1 LTNRKKGISAGLSAM
16 LIASLMTFIAASTA
30 LAAITVGSAGNV
42 PRAGT
47 STGTVSLTFTESA
60 AACLANP
67 LPASPDITVT
77 IDQAG
82 VTFSG
87 TPVVSAPGSLGAT
100 ASASGAVLTINLTGS
115 DPLNVETLSITGLT
129 LSATAAAPL
138 GGVTATLGGDAATL
152 LCFTGGTTTATGVV
166 ATGIAAGSTSV
177 IINVDDCDFAV
188 TDTLDLVPGTLSFG
202 TSPETRN
209 ITAIAA
215 GPGASQQTLTIQA
228 TANVHNLGETVS
240 QSGVPACQAAV
251 LTGLGTVVD
260 SIIYNPSTATSVFP
274 GEPNQIAGNLSIT
287 ERTAGFIS
295 VGRTITFTIDTAG
308 VVFSNTPNF
317 FDNDAT
323 FAVSGGALSA
333 DRRSVSYT
341 VTTASTAPVTF
352 TLGDNPATLLVNESI
367 LYDVAASVPSGTNVT
382 VTATVTGRVVV
393 PTSRVNAIVG
403 RIFTATS
410 PAPNVNIG
418 QNAQTAGLITI
429 VEVTAGAFT
438 DGSGA
443 ANVFEICL
451 DGGATFTSPGPIA
464 TVVGGTAAGL
474 LRLREGAVASPDNIV
489 PGTPDPAAPGC
500 YYWTVFTKST
510 TASTITIGSSATA
523 GPLVNIPSGST
534 PGALNALLFSGTLDD
549 PATVA
554 NERSMTQQVALAIAI
569 KGFAGQ
575 VLVSAASQPII
586 APGAL
591 HAPAGDIVVMETGNG
606 QLKLGQTICVEIV
619 PNQQT
624 NILPDVFLSG
634 LNTADLPVATGSNGI
649 VVSTVTMS
657 PGTCAGLVGVPG
669 TLFESF
675 RFTINQQS
683 TTANGTVRISN
694 IHYSAVNDA
703 AVGPV
708 QVNVWGL
715 AVGGASIDFQ
725 RIISNARIG
734 NPVAGTNATRLGVTQ
749 VGAFTTATKIQRTG
763 RYVTYRIDFGVA
775 AAGDAVQIWGATK
788 TGNDWSAFTVVT
800 TRIANASGVVYYYIR
815 HNSATWRS
823 YRGFWVDGGAWTPAR
838 QARWIP

>member
-1 LTNRKKGISAGLSAM
+1 MDLTKWKKGISASLSAM

-82 VTFSG
+82 VTFTG

-115 DPLNVETLSITGLT
+115 DPLNVETLAITGLT

-166 ATGIAAGSTSV
+166 STGIAAGSTSV
-177 IINVDDCDFAV
+177 IVNVDDCDFAV
-188 TDTLDLVPGTLSFG
+188 TDTIDLVPGVLSFG

-209 ITAIAA
+209 ITAIVA

-240 QSGVPACQAAV
+240 QTGVPACQAAV

-260 SIIYNPSTATSVFP
+260 SIIYNAPTATNVFP
-274 GEPNQIAGNLSIT
+274 GEPNQPAGALSIT

-308 VVFSNTPNF
+308 VVFSNSPVAS
-317 FDNDAT
+317 DNDAT
-323 FAVSGGALSA
+323 FAFSGGALSA

-341 VTTASTAPVTF
+341 VTAASTAAATF
-352 TLGDNPATLLVNESI
+352 TLSSI
-367 LYDVAASVPSGTNVT
+367 LYDVAASVPSGTQVS
-382 VTATVTGRVVV
+382 VTAAVSGRVVV
-393 PTSRVNAIVG
+393 PTARVNAIVG
-403 RIFTATS
+403 RVFTATS

-429 VEVTAGAFT
+429 VEVAAGSFT

-443 ANVFEICL
+443 NNVFEICL
-451 DGGATFTSPGPIA
+451 DGGVTFTSPGPTA
-464 TVVGGTAAGL
+464 TVVGGVAAGL

-489 PGTPDPAAPGC
+489 PGTADPAAPGC

-510 TASTITIGSSATA
+510 TVSTITIGSSATA
-523 GPLVNIPSGST
+523 GPLVNVPAGST
-534 PGALNALLFSGTLDD
+534 PGALNAFLFSGTLDD
-549 PATVA
+549 PATVP
-554 NERSMTQQVALAIAI
+554 NERVMTQQVALAIAN
-569 KGFAGQ
+569 KVFSSQ
-575 VLVSAASQPII
+575 VSVSAASQPII
-586 APGAL
+586 APGAT
-591 HAPAGDIVVMETGNG
+591 HARAGDIVVMETGNG
-606 QLKLGQTICVEIV
+606 QLKLGQTVCVEIV
-619 PNQQT
+619 PNQNT
-624 NILPDVFLSG
+624 GILPDVFLSG

-657 PGTCAGLVGVPG
+657 PALCSGLVGIPG
-669 TLFESF
+669 ISLFESF

-683 TTANGTVRISN
+683 TTGNGTVRISN

-708 QVNVWGL
+708 QVNVFGQ
-715 AVGGASIDFQ
+715 AVGGASIDFH

-749 VGAFTTATKIQRTG
+749 VGAFTTSTKIPRVN
-763 RYVTYRIDFGVA
+763 RYVTYRLDFGVA

-788 TGNDWSAFTVVT
+788 SGNDWSAFTVVT
-800 TRIANASGVVYYYIR
+800 TRIANASGVVYYHIR

-823 YRGFWVDGGAWTPAR
+823 YRGLWVDGGAWTPAR